1 MLTVDFNLLKVKDGD
16 QVLDAGCGTGRH
28 TLHTCKL
35 AKCRICSVDILE
47 NDVKKTKILTKYM
60 DQTGEAIGWGEAM
73 TSDSL
78 KLPFK
83 DTCFDKIIC
92 SEVLEHVDDEERGM
106 AELVRVLKD
115 QGSIAVTV
123 PTYLSEA
130 LNWKIDSDYY
140 NHPGGHVRIFK
151 AGQLA
156 DLMRRHGLKLY
167 AVRFE
172 HSLHTIYWMLRCLF
186 GLKNEKARVPAL
198 YYKMLELQIMNNSK
212 IPNAIEG
219 LGNFFFPKSIV
230 MYARKVR
237 S

>member
-1 MLTVDFNLLKVKDGD
+1 LLTVDFNLLKVKDAD
-16 QVLDAGCGTGRH
+16 NVLDAGCGTGRH
-28 TLHTCKL
+28 TLHACKL

-47 NDVKKTKILTKYM
+47 DDVKKTKLLTKYM
-60 DQTGEAIGWGEAM
+60 DQTGEAIGWAEAM
-73 TSDSL
+73 TGDSL
-78 KLPFK
+78 RLPFIGA
-83 DTCFDKIIC
+83 CFDKVIC

-115 QGSIAVTV
+115 KGSIAVTV
-123 PTYLSEA
+123 PTYLSEKI
-130 LNWKIDSDYY
+130 NWSIDSDYY

-151 AGQLA
+151 ARQLA

-172 HSLHTIYWMLRCLF
+172 HSLHTIYWTLRCLF
-186 GLKNEKARVPAL
+186 GLKNEKAKVPAL
-198 YYKMLELQIMNNSK
+198 FYKMLELQIMNNAI

-230 MYARKVR
+230 MYARKVTG
-237 S
+237 

>member
-1 MLTVDFNLLKVKDGD
+1 
-16 QVLDAGCGTGRH
+16 LDAGCGTGRH

-47 NDVKKTKILTKYM
+47 DDVKRTKILTKYM

-73 TSDSL
+73 TADSL
-78 KLPFK
+78 RLPFI
-83 DTCFDKIIC
+83 DACFDKIIC
-92 SEVLEHVDDEERGM
+92 SEVLEHVDSEEDGM
-106 AELVRVLKD
+106 AELVRVLKNR
-115 QGSIAVTV
+115 GSIAVTV

-151 AGQLA
+151 ARGLA
-156 DLMRRHGLKLY
+156 DLMRRHDLKLY

-172 HSLHTIYWMLRCLF
+172 HALHTIYWLLRCLF
-186 GLKNEKARVPAL
+186 GLKNEKAKVPAL
-198 YYKMLELQIMNNSK
+198 FYKMLELQIINNAV

-230 MYARKVR
+230 MYARKATR
-237 S
+237 